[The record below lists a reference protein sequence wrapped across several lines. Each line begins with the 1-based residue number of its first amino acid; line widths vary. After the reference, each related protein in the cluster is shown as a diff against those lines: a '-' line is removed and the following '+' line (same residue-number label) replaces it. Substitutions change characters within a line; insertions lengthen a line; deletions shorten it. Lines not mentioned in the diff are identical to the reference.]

1 VLGLIV
7 HAGAERLAVPAL
19 AVVEVVPAVRLHPA
33 AGAPPGVAGLA
44 QYRGT
49 VVPVVD
55 LHRLATGD
63 ECPVRLS
70 TRLVI
75 LDAPTGGGL
84 KRLGLL
90 VDRADELRDLPTFD
104 ARTGYAAPPADGQAD
119 LGPLL
124 AVEGGVVRL
133 PDLVALGRLAFGG
146 SPVTPPMIGG
156 PA

>member
-1 VLGLIV
+1 MLGLIV

-33 AGAPPGVAGLA
+33 AGSPPGVAGLA
-44 QYRGT
+44 RYRGT

-55 LHRLATGD
+55 LYRLATGED
-63 ECPVRLS
+63 CPVRLS

-75 LDAPTGGGL
+75 LDAATAAGP

-90 VDRADELRDLPTFD
+90 VDRADELRDLPAFD
-104 ARTGYAAPPADGQAD
+104 ARTGYAVTPADGQPD

-133 PDLVALGRLAFGG
+133 PDLDALGRMAFGDA
-146 SPVTPPMIGG
+146 PARPPMIGG